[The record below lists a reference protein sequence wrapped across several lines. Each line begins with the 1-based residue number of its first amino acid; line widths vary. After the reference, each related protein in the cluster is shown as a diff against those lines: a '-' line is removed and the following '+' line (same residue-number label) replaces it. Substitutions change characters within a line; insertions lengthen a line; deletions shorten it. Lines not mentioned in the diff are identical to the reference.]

1 MSIIAPSLLAA
12 DFLAVGKEAERFAA
26 SGAKVLH
33 LDIMDGQFVPNMTF
47 GWSLVKSI
55 RPLLPGVTFDV
66 HLMVNNPLVMI
77 DPFCDAGADMI
88 TIHSESPCD
97 ISECLDAIEQRGVR
111 AGISIKPDTPAETVF
126 PWLRWVDKV
135 LVMTVEPGFGG
146 QVLMQKC
153 VDKLPV
159 LRAEA
164 LRQEKHGLLLSVDGG
179 INAENCAA
187 VAEAGAD
194 VLVAG
199 SSVFGKA
206 DMTAAFRELSDK
218 VAPFNN

>member
-12 DFLAVGKEAERFAA
+12 DFLNIGGEAKRFADC
-26 SGAKVLH
+26 GAKTLH

-47 GWSLVKSI
+47 GWNLVSDI

-66 HLMVNNPLVMI
+66 HLMVKNPLVMI

-88 TIHSESPCD
+88 TIHAESDSD
-97 ISECLDAIEQRGVR
+97 ISECLDAIERRGVR
-111 AGISIKPDTPAETVF
+111 AGISIKPGTPVESVYRWL
-126 PWLRWVDKV
+126 PWVSLV

-146 QVLMQKC
+146 QVLMQSC
-153 VDKLPV
+153 VDKIPL

-164 LRQEKHGLLLSVDGG
+164 ERQGRQSLLISVDGG
-179 INAENCAA
+179 VNEENCAD
-187 VAEAGAD
+187 VAAAGANI
-194 VLVAG
+194 LVAG
-199 SSVFGKA
+199 SAVFGQQ
-206 DMTAAFRELSDK
+206 DMTAAFRTLSDK